1 MIEYEFYD
9 WPILH
14 TVYIYDNTQFQVNQ
28 IVQTQDNGQKAYFWL
43 FKPLK
48 KAFLHF
54 LNDPAWV
61 IGWPTHE
68 HHEFYQNMQYKVNPM
83 HQTQENG
90 QTPRFWLFGSFKKA
104 FL

>member
-48 KAFLHF
+48 KAFL
-54 LNDPAWV
+54 
-61 IGWPTHE
+61 
-68 HHEFYQNMQYKVNPM
+68 
-83 HQTQENG
+83 
-90 QTPRFWLFGSFKKA
+90 
-104 FL
+104 

>member
-14 TVYIYDNTQFQVNQ
+14 TVYIYNNTQFQVNQ
-28 IVQTQDNGQKAYFWL
+28 IVQTQENGQKAHFWL
-43 FKPLK
+43 FNPLK

-61 IGWPTHE
+61 IGWPTHA
-68 HHEFYQNMQYKVNPM
+68 HH
-83 HQTQENG
+83 
-90 QTPRFWLFGSFKKA
+90 
-104 FL
+104 